1 MSCPTFTWSR
11 RTPRSARYCVTSG
24 SRSLTEQRSRLAR
37 GTSRSEERRVG
48 KECRSRCDWSSD
60 VCSSDLNVHL
70 VAADATERTVLR
82 DLGLEEF
89 DGAAVTIGEG
99 NVEANVLVT
108 LILKDLGVPMIFSR
122 ANDSLHAKVLER
134 VGADHVVQPEKE
146 FGEFLA
152 RQMALPGIQDYLD
165 LGEDEALI
173 ELEVPSEW
181 VGKALNDL
189 QLHRKKDL
197 TVLAIKNKGQGGAL
211 PQPGTPLEEGTVL

>member
-1 MSCPTFTWSR
+1 MGL
-11 RTPRSARYCVTSG
+11 V
-24 SRSLTEQRSRLAR
+24 
-37 GTSRSEERRVG
+37 GTSLIRTLDSLGHEVLGVDRNE
-48 KECRSRCDWSSD
+48 DLIQDSSD
-60 VCSSDLNVHL
+60 ELPNVHL

-99 NVEANVLVT
+99 NVEANILVT
-108 LILKDLGVPMIFSR
+108 LILKDLGVPLIFSR
-122 ANDSLHAKVLER
+122 ANGSLHAKVLER

-152 RQMALPGIQDYLD
+152 RRMALPGIQDYLE

-173 ELEVPSEW
+173 EIDVPNEW
-181 VGKALNDL
+181 VGKTLKDL

-197 TVLAIKNKGQGGAL
+197 TVLAIKNKGKGGTL
-211 PQPGTPLEEGTVL
+211 PQPDTSLEEGTVLVVGGPKTELDELNPAEL

>member
-1 MSCPTFTWSR
+1 MSKQF
-11 RTPRSARYCVTSG
+11 AVIG
-24 SRSLTEQRSRLAR
+24 MGLV
-37 GTSRSEERRVG
+37 GTSLIRTLNSLGHEVLGVDRNE
-48 KECRSRCDWSSD
+48 DLIQDFSD
-60 VCSSDLNVHL
+60 ELPNAHL

-99 NVEANVLVT
+99 NVEANILVT
-108 LILKDLGVPMIFSR
+108 LILKDLGVPLIFSR
-122 ANDSLHAKVLER
+122 ANGSLHAKVLER

-173 ELEVPSEW
+173 EIDVPDEW
-181 VGKALNDL
+181 VGKTLKDL

-211 PQPGTPLEEGTVL
+211 PQPDTPLEEGTVLVVGGPKKDLDKFNPTEL

>member
-1 MSCPTFTWSR
+1 MGL
-11 RTPRSARYCVTSG
+11 V
-24 SRSLTEQRSRLAR
+24 
-37 GTSRSEERRVG
+37 GTSLIRTLDSLGHEVLGVDRNE
-48 KECRSRCDWSSD
+48 DLIQDSSD
-60 VCSSDLNVHL
+60 ELPNVHL

-211 PQPGTPLEEGTVL
+211 PQPGTPLEEGTVLVVGGPKKELDKFNPAEL